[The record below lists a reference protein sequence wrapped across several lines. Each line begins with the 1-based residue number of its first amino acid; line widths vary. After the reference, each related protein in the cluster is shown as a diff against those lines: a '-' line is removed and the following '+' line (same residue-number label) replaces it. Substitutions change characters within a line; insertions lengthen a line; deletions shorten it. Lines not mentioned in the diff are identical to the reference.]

1 MKAKRKPAITDLYKK
16 FEKTYARF
24 QAIARAEGSGEIS
37 KAGDRALDRCGSIA
51 RQIASA
57 PARDID
63 ELLLKLRATIW
74 DVDSRPLDQIDNW
87 KPAPYE
93 LGAEYGFL
101 SSLRRD
107 LLRLKRAA

>member
-1 MKAKRKPAITDLYKK
+1 MKAKRKPAVTDLYKK
-16 FEKTYARF
+16 FEKAYARF
-24 QAIARAEGSGEIS
+24 QAIDREDGSGDIS
-37 KAGDRALDRCGSIA
+37 KAGDRALERCGSIA
-51 RQIASA
+51 RQIART

-74 DVDSRPLDQIDNW
+74 DVNCGPLDEIDNY
-87 KPAPYE
+87 KPVPHD
-93 LGAEYGFL
+93 LGAEYAFL